1 MYNKRILILYKISI
15 EYLVQDVIIILST
28 NNKAPWQLK
37 NKGFTLF
44 SITAIIIV
52 TINNVAI
59 KRGGE
64 RMVVEEMNNGE
75 IIQRGI
81 EDFREVQRYML
92 LARKENATE
101 TYSELKEKYISL
113 KALLNSLGVNLSD
126 IDKIKE

>member
-1 MYNKRILILYKISI
+1 
-15 EYLVQDVIIILST
+15 
-28 NNKAPWQLK
+28 
-37 NKGFTLF
+37 
-44 SITAIIIV
+44 
-52 TINNVAI
+52 
-59 KRGGE
+59 
-64 RMVVEEMNNGE
+64 MVVEEMNNGE